1 MAAAAASAVIITK
14 MREAN
19 QPNALDQAKLFE
31 GEMEKL
37 NPPRDSFPDLP
48 DLLSYFSYSFS
59 ISVISIYYLIILPST
74 SAMFYQSLIR

>member
-37 NPPRDSFPDLP
+37 NPPRDSFPTFLTFCLISP
-48 DLLSYFSYSFS
+48 IRSPYLLL
-59 ISVISIYYLIILPST
+59 VYYLIILLYT